1 MHIYAGGGSGN
12 TVDKLGILRIDAMAT
27 GRSTRESISS
37 SSLEYDAEV
46 AYVVSTSHR
55 EERRFSSQ
63 STQNGEFDFAPSEPR
78 TLINRDNE
86 EAGDLKGGAVVSAT
100 RGDLDDSPTLTKR
113 DHFEA
118 DEDSPTPKLFPET
131 QSKTLVVYGPSG
143 CGKTHLVRKLAG
155 SHPSVFSLT
164 VSHTTRKRREGEI
177 NGVDFHFVS
186 RRTMLTQIAQG
197 HFIENIQINQ
207 SKPVDVTGTLQ
218 AASVKF
224 ESVFDLTEEDS
235 ITVGG
240 ELFGTSRQ
248 AFQQAIHQGK
258 PCVLLNVSS
267 RGSHQ
272 LKEAGIKGCYILL
285 RPGKTSE
292 PLPSEE
298 LQPDYVI
305 STDNL
310 ESAFSELKQYAFH
323 AIQEL
328 PLPPSSKQ
336 QLLKQEWDSI
346 PTVEMGRGELVQHPS
361 QKLVTFSELLTHFQN
376 ANLSEQVGPVEV
388 EQHKSG
394 IARFFSRSKLAKRLH
409 YERLLVFRISLCP
422 LNDREPLH
430 LRTLQTIYRKLTG
443 TNLNVRRFGSHWEEI
458 GFQGTDPADDIR
470 GVGFLGLMQLMYF
483 LDNHRTL
490 PLAREICGYS
500 REKDHYVP
508 FCVLSFNITQI
519 ALSALREGYLSKI
532 CNKRDQVFVVVN
544 EFHTAVF
551 YRYYQIWKGHSMTV
565 LDVGPLIQKVGEFS
579 KKNAKQILSNL
590 EEFLAGKEQQSLP
603 PPRTRQ
609 QSPQTFF
616 TPFDQIRDSV
626 VVDPD

>member
-1 MHIYAGGGSGN
+1 
-12 TVDKLGILRIDAMAT
+12 MAT
-27 GRSTRESISS
+27 GRSTRQSIGSS
-37 SSLEYDAEV
+37 TLEYDAEV
-46 AYVVSTSHR
+46 AYVVATSPKR
-55 EERRFSSQ
+55 GGFLSQSSQ
-63 STQNGEFDFAPSEPR
+63 DGEFDFAPSEPR
-78 TLINRDNE
+78 LLMSDWDNE
-86 EAGDLKGGAVVSAT
+86 TAEDLKRGAVASAT
-100 RGDLDDSPTLTKR
+100 RKDSPTLKKE
-113 DHFEA
+113 DHFESE
-118 DEDSPTPKLFPET
+118 EDPPTFKLFTET
-131 QSKTLVVYGPSG
+131 QYKTLVVYGPSG
-143 CGKTHLVRKLAG
+143 CGRTHLVRKLAG
-155 SHPSVFSLT
+155 SHPSVFSPT
-164 VSHTTRKRREGEI
+164 ISHTTRKRREGEI

-186 RRTMLTQIAQG
+186 RRTMLAQIAQG
-197 HFIENIQINQ
+197 DFIENIQISK
-207 SKPVDVTGTLQ
+207 SKPAGAIGTLQ

-235 ITVGG
+235 TPSSSAGS

-248 AFQQAIHQGK
+248 AFQQATLQNK
-258 PCVLLNVSS
+258 PCILLNVSS
-267 RGSHQ
+267 GGAHQ
-272 LKEAGIKGCYILL
+272 LKEAGIIGCYILL
-285 RPGKTSE
+285 RPGRASE
-292 PLPSEE
+292 PLLSEE
-298 LQPDYVI
+298 LQADYVI

-310 ESAFSELKQYAFH
+310 ENAFSELKQYAFH

-328 PLPPSSKQ
+328 ALPLSSKQ
-336 QLLKQEWDSI
+336 ELLRQEWDSI
-346 PTVEMGRGELVQHPS
+346 PTVEMGRGELVQHPN

-376 ANLSEQVGPVEV
+376 ANLSKQVGPVEV

-470 GVGFLGLMQLMYF
+470 GVGFLGLMQLVYF

-490 PLAREICGYS
+490 PLAREISDYS
-500 REKDHYVP
+500 RDKEHYVP

-551 YRYYQIWKGHSMTV
+551 YRYYQFWKGHNMTV
-565 LDVGPLIQKVGEFS
+565 LEVGPLLQEVGEFS
-579 KKNAKQILSNL
+579 KKNAKQVLSEL
-590 EEFLAGKEQQSLP
+590 DEFLASKEQHTLP
-603 PPRTRQ
+603 PSRTQQ
-609 QSPQTFF
+609 QSPQALF
-616 TPFDQIRDSV
+616 TPFDQIRDSTI
-626 VVDPD
+626 VDPD